1 MSNKLISTVVKLAVV
16 GGFLGSLSLFATAN
30 RAYAGGNQ
38 GVGTT
43 STTGATVTTLACGQG
58 CITTGHGSG
67 GTSGGSTVININN
80 PGGPGG
86 NNPPSGGGG
95 WHRPAAIMGCLDQ
108 GGYPKYVWLRRVTI
122 SGITYNQDQVTCSW
136 TPPGASNPWTLNNV
150 MGVPYCTAL
159 SPYVDVQAE
168 LNESRSSSPLAP
180 YYTVHAWETAFKGE
194 SMLGGGYSG
203 GCLVR
208 WLTPINIP
216 PGHKQVII
224 NTPPTSYVWNY
235 ALTVDPQI
243 TLPTPSF
250 ETWHDPALTN
260 PSAPAS
266 FTTFP
271 HEYWG
276 NNPLIQHVSP
286 INYPVVVDPTI
297 PKTKVSGTYSAVVT
311 SVSASVSVTN
321 PFTGTVST
329 FGESLPVTFTA
340 PYTATF
346 SNMVVWSGTDTNP
359 NSTFNGLPVLMQPTD
374 PTQPYAAPI
383 TPYDANVGTGETGSL
398 CSAQAMANSQA
409 VFNAL
414 PADSLAASNSG
425 QNLPTGDGYDF
436 TSSNLTRYG
445 DCTITYRIPSG
456 YGPGPNGDYPVV
468 ATGNWNVSWG
478 LASVTVGGASGSDTY
493 CPATSASS
501 GGSGSTTTTTD
512 PCQTVS
518 WSIPSS
524 SETSQQPPWAPSGF
538 SASSQPLYV
547 NVGIADAVSVP
558 TGQLLPN

>member
-1 MSNKLISTVVKLAVV
+1 MTTRFVHKSLLAVAICV
-16 GGFLGSLSLFATAN
+16 GVINVSATSAFAN
-30 RAYAGGNQ
+30 S
-38 GVGTT
+38 GTT
-43 STTGATVTTLACGQG
+43 GVTLPPTHITPPQGPPTTGVVCNQAAGTCALNGS
-58 CITTGHGSG
+58 GSG
-67 GTSGGSTVININN
+67 GTSGGSTVIKINN
-80 PGGPGG
+80 PGG
-86 NNPPSGGGG
+86 NPPWHQGGGGGG

-108 GGYPKYVWLRRVTI
+108 GGYPKYVWMRRVTI

-159 SPYVDVQAE
+159 NPYVDVQAE

-208 WLTPINIP
+208 WLTPINLP
-216 PGHKQVII
+216 PGHQTIKIV
-224 NTPPTSYVWNY
+224 TPPTGYVWNY
-235 ALTVDPQI
+235 ALTVDPQV

-250 ETWHDPALTN
+250 GTWHDPALTN
-260 PSAPAS
+260 PNAPTS
-266 FTTFP
+266 FATFP

-286 INYPVVVDPTI
+286 VNYPLVVDPTI
-297 PKTKVSGTYSAVVT
+297 PKTKVTGTYSAVV
-311 SVSASVSVTN
+311 SYVSASVSVTN

-346 SNMVVWSGTDTNP
+346 SNMVVWSGADNNTN
-359 NSTFNGLPVLMQPTD
+359 SSFNGYPVLEQPLN
-374 PTQPYAAPI
+374 PV
-383 TPYDANVGTGETGSL
+383 TPYMTVGTNETGST
-398 CSAQAMANSQA
+398 CSPQEMANSQA

-445 DCTITYRIPSG
+445 DCTITFRIPSG
-456 YGPGPNGDYPVV
+456 KGPGPNGDYPVV

-558 TGQLLPN
+558 TGQLVN